1 MRAAAAR
8 PIIKDAEVIV
18 EEVAKKHLLSKEEK
32 ALVLTQYEANADRSV
47 WGLINSVTEAAKE
60 ATTIQR
66 RNELQ
71 IIGGKLLP
79 QISTPFAMAA

>member
-1 MRAAAAR
+1 M
-8 PIIKDAEVIV
+8 
-18 EEVAKKHLLSKEEK
+18 
-32 ALVLTQYEANADRSV
+32 LTQYEANADRSL

-60 ATTIQR
+60 SDTIQR
-66 RNELQ
+66 RTELQ